1 MIFKQFGYIVSF
13 WLRREDFKKVPFRLF
28 GGKLVR
34 AEWIHVCIWLIL
46 CCPSEAIRTLF
57 IFSVCLLSHFGCVQL
72 FVALWTVAC
81 QAPLSME
88 FSSQEYWSGLPC
100 PPAGDLPDPGIKPTS
115 LMSPALASRFFTT
128 STTWEVPF
136 SAMLQHK
143 TKRIKKKKFLS
154 GSEYQLSIWP
164 TSDHLNYIWGK
175 KIPFKYLVY
184 SDLSTQTDFACVPI
198 FEYRK
203 KESTLWTPVCLPSHL
218 FNALSLTFI
227 HESVVHSFLLLLF
240 GHIVLYK
247 YTTIILFIF
256 LLFFWV
262 SAIINKSTM
271 NFHVQPNLWTCV
283 FISFG

>member
-1 MIFKQFGYIVSF
+1 MVFKQFGYIVSF

-72 FVALWTVAC
+72 FVTLWTVAC
-81 QAPLSME
+81 QAPLSLE

-136 SAMLQHK
+136 SAVLQHK
-143 TKRIKKKKFLS
+143 TKRIKKKNSYQALNINFQFGQLLTIWTTFGEKKFLS
-154 GSEYQLSIWP
+154 NILSILIYP
-164 TSDHLNYIWGK
+164 PKLI
-175 KIPFKYLVY
+175 L
-184 SDLSTQTDFACVPI
+184 
-198 FEYRK
+198 
-203 KESTLWTPVCLPSHL
+203 PVCL
-218 FNALSLTFI
+218 
-227 HESVVHSFLLLLF
+227 FLNIAKRNLHYGLL
-240 GHIVLYK
+240 
-247 YTTIILFIF
+247 
-256 LLFFWV
+256 
-262 SAIINKSTM
+262 
-271 NFHVQPNLWTCV
+271 CV
-283 FISFG
+283 FCPTSSVHCPWRPSMNQ